1 MSFSY
6 VLADQHSLQ
15 SAFHTCKLSP
25 PSHQHI
31 HVCALIPY
39 RVFVGGGVVSRG
51 SEGRIYSGAKGDFL
65 ELRARNW
72 DSNSQPVIFL
82 L

>member
-39 RVFVGGGVVSRG
+39 RVFVGGGLLAEDLKDVSTQVLK
-51 SEGRIYSGAKGDFL
+51 ATFW
-65 ELRARNW
+65 N
-72 DSNSQPVIFL
+72 
-82 L
+82 